1 MNLGHGKAA
10 VYAAMVAVAIV
21 AAAPAFAVDPD
32 SGTVQPAASE
42 APLPSPSPTI
52 PGGYTALQ
60 IFSTAQKVARDNP
73 DPPFMTYQ
81 MHEIFVHH
89 GKPFNYDYR
98 VWYRSDGKGMMQDM
112 APSRTGGHDPR
123 FGYPFPVAP
132 DDNILL
138 YATPAPRSTVP
149 PPVGGPQTLPSGA
162 PTPAVLG
169 VVGVTADRYY
179 RVWFVGMEDFD
190 GHHTYHIGM
199 QSLVDGDRDHP
210 WKDMWVDTQTFEVW
224 RAHASGSG
232 SQGPAKGSIDAD
244 VWFGPVG
251 AYWLITRAQGDG
263 AVRLA
268 FLSDSG
274 HYEYYFSD
282 YGFPN
287 TLPDWYFDPAL
298 FKHH

>member
-1 MNLGHGKAA
+1 MESGRRNALWFAILVAAA
-10 VYAAMVAVAIV
+10 VV
-21 AAAPAFAVDPD
+21 AAAPAFALDPNT
-32 SGTVQPAASE
+32 GTAQPVASE
-42 APLPSPSPTI
+42 QPLPSPTPTI
-52 PGGYTALQ
+52 PGGLSALQ
-60 IFSTAQKVARDNP
+60 IYRTAQRVARDNP
-73 DPPFMTYQ
+73 DPPYMTYQ
-81 MHEIFVHH
+81 MHEVFVHH
-89 GKPFNYDYR
+89 GRPFNYDYR

-112 APSRTGGHDPR
+112 APSRGGGHDPR

-149 PPVGGPQTLPSGA
+149 PPVGGSQPIPSGA
-162 PTPAVLG
+162 PTAQVLAVES
-169 VVGVTADRYY
+169 VSADRYY
-179 RVWFVGMEDFD
+179 NVWFVGMEDFD

-199 QSLVDGDRDHP
+199 QSINAEDREHP
-210 WKDMWVDTQTFEVW
+210 WKDMWVDAQTFEVW
-224 RAHASGSG
+224 KAHASGSG

-263 AVRLA
+263 EVRMA

-282 YGFPN
+282 FGFPN
-287 TLPDWYFDPAL
+287 TLPDWYFDPGL

>member
-1 MNLGHGKAA
+1 VDNGRGKAA
-10 VYAAMVAVAIV
+10 FYALLAAVAVV
-21 AAAPAFAVDPD
+21 AAAPALALDPD
-32 SGTVQPAASE
+32 SGVVPQPTSSDS
-42 APLPSPSPTI
+42 PLPSPSPTI
-52 PGGYTALQ
+52 PGGLTALQ
-60 IFSTAQKVARDNP
+60 IFSTAQRVARENP
-73 DPPFMTYQ
+73 DPPYMTYQ

-112 APSRTGGHDPR
+112 APSRNGGHTPI

-149 PPVGGPQTLPSGA
+149 PPVGSPQTMPSGV

-169 VVGVTADRYY
+169 VQSVTADRYY
-179 RVWFVGMEDFD
+179 KVWFVGIEDFD
-190 GHHTYHIGM
+190 GHHTFHIGM
-199 QSLVDGDRDHP
+199 QSLNDDRTHP

-224 RAHASGSG
+224 KAHASGSG
-232 SQGPAKGSIDAD
+232 SKGPATGSVEAD
-244 VWFGPVG
+244 VWFGQVG
-251 AYWLITRAQGDG
+251 SYWLITRAQGDG
-263 AVRLA
+263 QVRMA

-274 HYEYYFSD
+274 HYEYYFSAF
-282 YGFPN
+282 GFPN